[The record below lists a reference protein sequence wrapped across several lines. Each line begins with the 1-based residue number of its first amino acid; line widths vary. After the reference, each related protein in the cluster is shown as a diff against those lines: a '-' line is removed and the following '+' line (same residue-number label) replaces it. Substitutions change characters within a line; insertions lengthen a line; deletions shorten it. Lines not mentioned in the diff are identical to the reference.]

1 MQPNAN
7 SNSNRPRFFRSFMN
21 PQRSRDSS
29 PSPHRSGARTPH
41 RIPSASSQGEMGNG
55 RSRCSTPMASTTGM
69 FPEIQDD
76 SSFCPDSS
84 FNITIP
90 PQNVSLRNLIRD
102 SQSRVTA
109 VTQQLSRLEQQDAR
123 CRNAENIICQQI
135 ATQYDRYIQL
145 IQDRKE
151 LALRRVK
158 SIYSEVLLDIAGQE
172 ATLRKQAHRFEEAIH
187 EATQQRKIE
196 IQVEVS
202 SYELLDVEGDPLTLK
217 LEQMRDNFLSLLNE
231 TSADA
236 VIAIPDVKFNIDR
249 DIEFQ
254 LKQLGRVI
262 VEVNTPPIEE
272 PLKINM
278 GIQSPYGL
286 NVGADNKLHVLDW
299 ETNTLYLM
307 DLTQPQNAHKC
318 SLGRTLTR
326 KSVHSIV
333 AASTGYYISF
343 PNKNALRFVS
353 IDLKSST
360 EITAIEWYVFSRPH
374 GLSLTDKDRIVLA
387 DTNNNRV
394 LVCSPDLN
402 KVILQIKSTE
412 QVEGQFLHPR
422 EVSVTPTFDI
432 VVLHEGYPCIHMY
445 TPAGELK
452 YKFGSI
458 GTPVKELDRPQS
470 LSVSKNGDIF
480 VGNVGF
486 VGVYS
491 VDGISMLRVWR
502 QGVVQR
508 LAVTMDRRVI
518 YRGTSKDG
526 IIIDSFL

>member
-1 MQPNAN
+1 
-7 SNSNRPRFFRSFMN
+7 
-21 PQRSRDSS
+21 
-29 PSPHRSGARTPH
+29 
-41 RIPSASSQGEMGNG
+41 
-55 RSRCSTPMASTTGM
+55 MASTTGV
-69 FPEIQDD
+69 FPEIRDD

-84 FNITIP
+84 FNLSISP
-90 PQNVSLRNLIRD
+90 PNLPLSNLIRD
-102 SQSRVTA
+102 SQTRVSA
-109 VTQQLSRLEQQDAR
+109 VKQQLSRLEQQEAR
-123 CRNAENIICQQI
+123 CRNAENVICQQI

-158 SIYSEVLLDIAGQE
+158 NIYSQVLQDIAGQE
-172 ATLRKQAHRFEEAIH
+172 TILRKQADRLEDAIY
-187 EATQQRKIE
+187 EATQKRKIE

-202 SYELLDVEGDPLTLK
+202 SYEKLDTEGDPITLK
-217 LEQMRDNFLSLLNE
+217 LEAMRENFSALLE
-231 TSADA
+231 QTSTDG

-262 VEVNTPPIEE
+262 LEVNTPPAEE
-272 PLKINM
+272 PLRINM

-286 NVGADNKLHVLDW
+286 NVGCDNKLNILDW

-318 SLGRTLTR
+318 SLGRSLSR
-326 KSVHSIV
+326 KSVHSVV

-343 PNKNALRFVS
+343 PNKNAVRFVS

-402 KVILQIKSTE
+402 KVIIQIKSTE

-422 EVSVTPTFDI
+422 EVAVTPTFDI
-432 VVLHEGYPCIHMY
+432 VVLHEGYPCIHVY
-445 TPAGELK
+445 TPLGELK

-470 LSVSKNGDIF
+470 LSVSMNGDIF

-486 VGVYS
+486 IGVYK

-508 LAVTMDRRVI
+508 LAVTRDKRVI

-526 IIIDSFL
+526 IMIDNFL

>member
-1 MQPNAN
+1 MQPNVN
-7 SNSNRPRFFRSFMN
+7 NKSHSIRPRFIRLFMN
-21 PQRSRDSS
+21 HQWSRESS
-29 PSPHRSGARTPH
+29 PSPHRARSPH
-41 RIPSASSQGEMGNG
+41 RTPSASSQGEG
-55 RSRCSTPMASTTGM
+55 RSRCSTPLASTTGI
-69 FPEIQDD
+69 FPEVRDD
-76 SSFCPDSS
+76 FSFCPDSS

-90 PQNVSLRNLIRD
+90 PQNVSIRNLIRD
-102 SQSRVTA
+102 SQTRVTA
-109 VTQQLSRLEQQDAR
+109 VTQQLSRLEQQEAR

-151 LALRRVK
+151 LALRKVK
-158 SIYSEVLLDIAGQE
+158 SIYSQVLIDIAGQQT
-172 ATLRKQAHRFEEAIH
+172 TLRKQAIRLEEAIH
-187 EATQQRKIE
+187 EATQQRRIE
-196 IQVEVS
+196 IQVDIS
-202 SYELLDVEGDPLTLK
+202 SYELLDVQGDPLTLK
-217 LEQMRDNFLSLLNE
+217 LEQMRENFSTLLDE
-231 TSADA
+231 TTTNG
-236 VIAIPDVKFNIDR
+236 VIAIPDVKFNIDK

-272 PLKINM
+272 LLKINM

-286 NVGADNKLHVLDW
+286 NVGSDNKLHVLDW
-299 ETNTLYLM
+299 ETNTLYLI

-326 KSVHSIV
+326 KSVHSVV

-402 KVILQIKSTE
+402 KVVLQIKSTE

-422 EVSVTPTFDI
+422 EVAVTPTFDI
-432 VVLHEGYPCIHMY
+432 VVLHEGYPCIHVY
-445 TPAGELK
+445 TPLGELRF
-452 YKFGSI
+452 KFGCI

-470 LSVSKNGDIF
+470 LSVSMNGDIF

-486 VGVYS
+486 IGVYS

-502 QGVVQR
+502 QGIVQR
-508 LAVTMDRRVI
+508 LAVTMDKRVI

-526 IIIDSFL
+526 IMIENFL